1 MVSRALVGL
10 CLLVAVPHA
19 AALAVARAQ
28 AAGAKDLAALPL
40 DAGRRALKEGKRE
53 EAVQHLTAALAF
65 APDRAEVLQLLLE
78 AAAGDADAKSLW
90 AHAWARAV
98 VPVNGAL
105 QPLVTADAK
114 LKALLPAD
122 DARPVALASLRAAAV
137 EELVK
142 LARDRARESSQRPD
156 QAVVAR
162 WLQRLALDLARESP
176 QLLQGY
182 GYDLSPRWKVPDGLV
197 TKVVKALEQFGSNEL
212 GSTRTDHALRAGR
225 ILQGLAQELSWTK
238 DLQGPKPAGL
248 GDLGKSAAALL
259 GTARREITAKSE
271 RPWTIDELL
280 ALDGDQ
286 AEAFTRAHASFASPG
301 VALSTTGK
309 YRIET
314 DCGFNTLLG
323 AAQTIEMHHDR
334 LAKWYGSDPFATRPG
349 LCRIVPEASGLESEG
364 APFWWAGGFQGGD
377 TTTVRFSVGS
387 IEGLGHLLTHE
398 LTHRF
403 DGALFP
409 GIPAWL
415 AEGKAVWTGNAYANC
430 EDDAFD
436 ERWASIGTIEAAFI
450 KGYGDLGKLT
460 KLITGTLDDYR
471 DNYVAGFALYVY
483 LHTRKPQGTATVF
496 ADRLVKFQK
505 EARGKKGKEHF
516 EACFCDGKEGRPEK
530 LEGFVK
536 DWAAWLAGSYWQVRK
551 DTPWIKEYVEELKPK
566 KGSAWGELVYDEPTW
581 VWSRSRAEPRFG
593 QDQLALAGRLWLECG
608 DRTHAIPALICALAV
623 DGRRPDEE
631 ALLADALAKE
641 SRPDAAWCLRSEL
654 EFPYGARI
662 GAPPFFGALSKTKAL
677 LDALDAAV
685 AEAQQA
691 APPRPATAGA
701 LHAERERLAAWLG
714 LERSAASPEVD
725 LAKLLRAKGS
735 NAPFD
740 PVARPLAPGG
750 WGESGLTDYEE
761 RRVKGL
767 FYVDDE
773 AVLHVGRQKPREG
786 TGTIDRGAAQ
796 VHAFALAPEW
806 ILPGTWRLDATIRF
820 TTSFVAGAVV
830 FGYTERE
837 ANYRFGFNAGDFM
850 YAIGASEKEPEFTGV
865 GWGITGLRDRDGGLD
880 GSTAGSGFPFGG
892 RAPGFDLTIEVDSAL
907 AIFSINGKEV
917 ARYHTVDGAP
927 IEGQIGFATSMG
939 AIDVRG
945 ARVSRL
951 ERSRLAPRAGFAPT
965 GMDLASTRSLAP
977 WDSWKRD
984 VAGLARSTQG
994 TLLLWLSP
1002 PEASL
1007 AKPEE
1012 VEEFLGKSTW
1022 DVRELASLV
1031 NHPRLQKPTQRLVV
1045 AAPQAI
1051 GEAGRA
1057 KLEAN
1062 AKELLG
1068 DGVVVMLH
1076 SMPQISTKFDPPLPR
1091 RFLLFVDSA
1100 DVARVVSQFRT
1111 AELALIDGDEKARG
1125 LVDWLKV
1132 FREHGRPPRQLPSI
1146 TRDEKPAKDDG

>member
-1 MVSRALVGL
+1 MVSRTLVGL
-10 CLLVAVPHA
+10 CLLVAVPRA
-19 AALAVARAQ
+19 AAFAVARAQ
-28 AAGAKDLAALPL
+28 AAGAKDLAALPIE
-40 DAGRRALKEGKRE
+40 AGRRALKEGKRE
-53 EAVQHLTAALAF
+53 EAVHHLTAALAF

-90 AHAWARAV
+90 AHAWARAA
-98 VPVNGAL
+98 VPMNGAL

-122 DARPVALASLRAAAV
+122 DARPVALASLRAGAV

-142 LARDRARESSQRPD
+142 LARDRERESAQKPD
-156 QAVVAR
+156 QAIVAR

-176 QLLQGY
+176 QLMQGY

-197 TKVVKALEQFGSNEL
+197 PKVVKALEQFGSNEL

-238 DLQGPKPAGL
+238 DLQGPKPSGL
-248 GDLGKSAAALL
+248 GDIGRSAAALL

-301 VALSTTGK
+301 VATSTTGK

-323 AAQTIEMHHDR
+323 AAQTIEMHHER

-364 APFWWAGGFQGGD
+364 VPFWWAAGFQGGD
-377 TTTVRFSVGS
+377 VTTVRFSVGS

-409 GIPAWL
+409 GIPSWL
-415 AEGKAVWTGNAYANC
+415 AEGKAVWTGGAYAIC
-430 EDDAFD
+430 EDEKFE
-436 ERWASIGTIEAAFI
+436 ERWANIGTIEAAFI

-505 EARGKKGKEHF
+505 EARSKKGKEHF
-516 EACFCDGKEGRPEK
+516 EECFCDGKEGRPLK

-536 DWAAWLAGSYWQVRK
+536 DWSTWLAAFYWQSRPK
-551 DTPWIKEYVEELKPK
+551 TTEWREYVGFDGK
-566 KGSAWGELVYDEPTW
+566 KHSPWAGMVYDEPTW

-593 QDQLALAGRLWLECG
+593 QDQFALAGRLWLECG

-631 ALLADALAKE
+631 ALLADALQKE
-641 SRPDAAWCLRSEL
+641 SRPDAAWCLRSEI

-677 LDALDAAV
+677 LDAFDAAIP
-685 AEAQQA
+685 EAQQA
-691 APPRPATAGA
+691 VPPRPATAGA

-714 LERSAASPEVD
+714 LERSAAPPEVD
-725 LAKLLRAKGS
+725 LSKLLRAKGS

-865 GWGITGLRDRDGGLD
+865 GWGISGLRDRDGGLG
-880 GSTAGSGFPFGG
+880 GSTAGGGFDFGG
-892 RAPGFDLTIEVDSAL
+892 RAPGFDLTIDVDGAL

-917 ARYHTVDGAP
+917 GRYHTVDGAP

-945 ARVSRL
+945 ARVTRL
-951 ERSRLAPRAGFAPT
+951 ERSRLAPRQGFAPT
-965 GMDLASTRSLAP
+965 GMDLGSARSLAP

-984 VAGLARSTQG
+984 VSGLLRASQG

-1002 PEASL
+1002 PETPI
-1007 AKPEE
+1007 AKPAD
-1012 VEEFLGKSTW
+1012 VDDLLGRIQW
-1022 DVRELASLV
+1022 DVRELATLV
-1031 NHPRLQKPTQRLVV
+1031 EKESATQRVVV
-1045 AAPQAI
+1045 AAPAAI
-1051 GEAGRA
+1051 GEEGRA
-1057 KLEAN
+1057 RLEAQV
-1062 AKELLG
+1062 KKLLG
-1068 DGVVVMLH
+1068 DDAVVMLH
-1076 SMPQISTKFDPPLPR
+1076 AMPQVSSKNDPPVSR
-1091 RFLLFVDSA
+1091 RLLLFVDSA
-1100 DVARVVSQFRT
+1100 GVARIVSEFQT
-1111 AELALIDGDEKARG
+1111 AELVRHDTDEKAAG
-1125 LVDWLKV
+1125 FSNWLKV
-1132 FREHGRPPRQLPSI
+1132 FREHGKPPRKLPEV
-1146 TRDEKPAKDDG
+1146 TREAKPAKDGG